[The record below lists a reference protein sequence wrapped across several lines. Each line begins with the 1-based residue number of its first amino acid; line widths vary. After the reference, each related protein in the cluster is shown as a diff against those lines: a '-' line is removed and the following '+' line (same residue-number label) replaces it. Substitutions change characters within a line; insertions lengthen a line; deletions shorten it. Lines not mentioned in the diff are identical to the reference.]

1 MDKDQEILAISRL
14 VFELTK
20 LGGADLNLDLM
31 LAQLHELLRSL
42 PGIRVT
48 PQSAVLLN
56 NSQGG
61 LTQVAQFGLA
71 PVWEHSVLSTQ
82 DPYAGRPDAGQAFIA
97 PASPVHPYLPETDGT
112 ADAACFVLPLRNEGK
127 PLGRVLLFIDPAWQ
141 ADAIECEFMA
151 DLADALS
158 VLVSRCI
165 INETLRVR
173 EVELE
178 EARADAIRRLGTA
191 SEYRDN
197 ETGMHI
203 MRMTHFSTSIAKAMG
218 LPQEMRDL
226 LAICAPMHDVGKIG
240 IPDAIL
246 LKPGRLSPD
255 EYELMKTH
263 TEIGSRLLAG
273 SDTLI
278 QTAKEIAACHHEH
291 WDGGGY
297 PAGLKGEAI
306 PLLARIC
313 AVADVFDALTSARP
327 YKNPWPVNEAVDWV
341 RQQSGTHFDPQ
352 VVAAFEIAMP
362 EILRIRQLYRDDIID
377 PNQVLELPTV
387 PVAQSDWVRWEDSL
401 RIGIDVI
408 DEHHRYLFDLTNDL
422 FEIVSQKRGASEV
435 ARVLKALSRYTEVH
449 FRAEERMMQHYAYG
463 DIGGQL
469 AQHHVFEA
477 RLQHFY
483 DELHNN
489 PLTAQFEV
497 LIYLR
502 HWLVRHIVHED
513 AKLYALVKN

>member
-20 LGGADLNLDLM
+20 LGGADVDLDHMQAKLF
-31 LAQLHELLRSL
+31 ELLISL
-42 PGIRVT
+42 PGIRVEAR
-48 PQSAVLLN
+48 SAILLN
-56 NSQGG
+56 NSRGG
-61 LTQVAQFGLA
+61 LTQVAQFGL
-71 PVWEHSVLSTQ
+71 PPIWESSALSLA
-82 DPYAGRPDAGQAFIA
+82 DPYLGMADAGQAFIA
-97 PASPVHPYLPETDGT
+97 PASSIHPYQATATD
-112 ADAACFVLPLRNEGK
+112 ADAACFVLPLVSQGK
-127 PLGRVLLFIDPAWQ
+127 PLGRVLLFVDPAWQ
-141 ADAIECEFMA
+141 ADAVETEFMS
-151 DLADALS
+151 DLAGALS

-178 EARADAIRRLGTA
+178 AARTDAIRRLGTA

-226 LAICAPMHDVGKIG
+226 LSICAPMHDVGKIG

-255 EYELMKTH
+255 EYEIMKTH
-263 TEIGSRLLAG
+263 TEIGSRLLTGA
-273 SDTLI
+273 DNLI
-278 QTAKEIAACHHEH
+278 LTAKEIAASHHEH

-297 PAGLKGEAI
+297 PDGLKGEEI

-327 YKNPWPVNEAVDWV
+327 YKNPWPVHEAVDWV
-341 RQQSGTHFDPQ
+341 RQQAGTHFDPQ
-352 VVAAFEIAMP
+352 VVAAFEVAMP

-377 PNQVLELPTV
+377 PNQVLELP
-387 PVAQSDWVRWEDSL
+387 PPACSQSDWVRWDDSL
-401 RIGIDVI
+401 SIGIDVI

-422 FEIVSQKRGASEV
+422 FEIVAHKRGASEV
-435 ARVLKALSRYTEVH
+435 ARVLKALSHYAQVH
-449 FRAEERMMQHYAYG
+449 FRAEERMMEHYAYG
-463 DIGGQL
+463 EIDLQQE
-469 AQHHVFEA
+469 QHHDFEA
-477 RLQHFY
+477 RLQMFY
-483 DELHNN
+483 DELHDN

-513 AKLYALVKN
+513 AKLYELVRR

>member
-20 LGGADLNLDLM
+20 LGGADVDLDHM
-31 LAQLHELLRSL
+31 LAKLFDLLISL
-42 PGIRVT
+42 PGIRVEAR
-48 PQSAVLLN
+48 SAILLN
-56 NSQGG
+56 NSRGG
-61 LTQVAQFGLA
+61 LTQVAQFGLP
-71 PVWEHSVLSTQ
+71 PVWENSALSRA
-82 DPYAGRPDAGQAFIA
+82 DPYAGQGDVGQAFVTA
-97 PASPVHPYLPETDGT
+97 ASRFHPYQSVAAPD
-112 ADAACFVLPLRNEGK
+112 AAACFVLPLRNQGK
-127 PLGRVLLFIDPAWQ
+127 PLGRVLLFIDPEWQ
-141 ADAIECEFMA
+141 ADAVESEFMT
-151 DLADALS
+151 DLAGALS

-178 EARADAIRRLGTA
+178 EARTDAIRRLGAA

-226 LAICAPMHDVGKIG
+226 LAVCAPMHDVGKIG

-246 LKPGRLSPD
+246 LKPGRLSTD
-255 EYELMKTH
+255 EFTIMKTH
-263 TEIGSRLLAG
+263 TEIGSRLLTG
-273 SDTLI
+273 TDTLI
-278 QTAKEIAACHHEH
+278 QTAKEIAASHHEH
-291 WDGGGY
+291 WDGNGY
-297 PAGLKGEAI
+297 PEGLKGEEI

-327 YKNPWPVNEAVDWV
+327 YKNPWPVEEAAAWV
-341 RQQSGTHFDPQ
+341 RQQAGSHFDPQ
-352 VVAAFEIAMP
+352 VVVAFDVAMP
-362 EILRIRQLYRDDIID
+362 EILRIRQLYRDEIID
-377 PNQVLELPTV
+377 PNQVLDLPVV
-387 PVAQSDWVRWEDSL
+387 PSTQSDWVRWEGSL
-401 RIGIDVI
+401 SVGIDVI

-435 ARVLKALSRYTEVH
+435 ARVLKALSQYAQVH
-449 FRAEERMMQHYAYG
+449 FRAEERMMAHYGYAAIAVQQH
-463 DIGGQL
+463 
-469 AQHHVFEA
+469 QHHAFED
-477 RLQHFY
+477 RLQGFY
-483 DELHNN
+483 EELHNN

-502 HWLVRHIVHED
+502 NWLVRHIVQED
-513 AKLYALVKN
+513 AGLYELVKV